1 VTKAK
6 VLTQREVEAAKPKPK
21 RYPLRDG
28 IVPGMRCMVY
38 PTGKK
43 GYWLW
48 KRVFGELVPFEVG
61 DALLMTLGEARTKA
75 RGLLAAIANGEDPRL
90 AKAEKVKAAGDTVEA
105 VAESFIERH
114 VKAHNKPRTAEEHER
129 LIRSNILP
137 AWGRRPIT
145 SITPRDVIE
154 LIDGIVDRGA
164 PIAANRT
171 FTMGRTLFNWALDRH
186 LIESSPFARVKLPSK
201 ETSRDRTPVDFEL
214 ALILRAAAKLG
225 YPFGTFF
232 TLRTFTGQRREEV
245 AGWRWSELDEDLTL
259 WTLPP
264 SRTKNGRPHYVPI
277 VPEVRKILLALPRF
291 ADSDFVL
298 TTTGKT
304 PISGYSKAQVELDS
318 TIAELNDGVP
328 LQPWVP
334 HDLRRS
340 MASTMAAAGVN
351 LPVIEKILNHT
362 SGSFAGIVAVYQR
375 HEFRAEKRAA
385 LERWAK
391 HLRSLETGDEAA
403 NIVPFELK
411 ARGV

>member
-1 VTKAK
+1 MAK
-6 VLTQREVEAAKPKPK
+6 VLTQRQLETAQPGVK
-21 RYPLRDG
+21 RYGLRDG
-28 IVPGMRCMVY
+28 IVPGMQVIVY

-43 GYWLW
+43 VGWLW
-48 KRVFGELVPFEVG
+48 DRLNGVQTSFEVG
-61 DALLMTLGEARTKA
+61 DASLMTLAELRAKGRAFK
-75 RGLLAAIANGEDPRL
+75 AAIANGEDPR
-90 AKAEKVKAAGDTVEA
+90 AVKAEKAKVAADTVEA
-105 VAESFIERH
+105 VGKSFIERH

-129 LIRSNILP
+129 LIRRNILP
-137 AWGRRPIT
+137 VWGSRPIA
-145 SITPRDVIE
+145 SIKPRDVIE

-186 LIESSPFARVKLPSK
+186 LIESSPFERVKLPSK
-201 ETSRDRTPVDFEL
+201 ETSRDRTPSDSEL
-214 ALILRAAAKLG
+214 ALILRAADSLG

-232 TLRTFTGQRREEV
+232 TLRAFTGQRRDEV

-291 ADSDFVL
+291 ADSDLVL

-318 TIAELNDGVP
+318 AIAELNDGAP
-328 LQPWVP
+328 LGPWVP

-375 HEFRAEKRAA
+375 HEFRAEKRQA
-385 LERWAK
+385 LEAWAR
-391 HLRSLETGDEAA
+391 HLLALESGDAA
-403 NIVPFELK
+403 PNVVPFELK